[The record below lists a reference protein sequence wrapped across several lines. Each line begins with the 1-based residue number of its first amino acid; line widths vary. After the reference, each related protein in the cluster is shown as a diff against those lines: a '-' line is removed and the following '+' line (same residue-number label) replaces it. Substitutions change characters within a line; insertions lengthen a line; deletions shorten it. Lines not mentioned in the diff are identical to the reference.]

1 MVFGDAIS
9 SVWYPIGKTYL
20 AVQNDISNFQTSNTN
35 DFYEVFNNV
44 SKPPNSSYNRLYTKK
59 RLARKIDL
67 VSWTI
72 IGFIV
77 GLIWYFAR
85 SGKAER
91 ESDKEMVKKEALPII
106 LTCTGIG
113 LFIGLLGVASLLVPA
128 WCMWPYRRYLAQLTT
143 RCGTKFSNQ
152 ELLKECFEQF
162 NQNIWTMKMAD
173 YNRETAY
180 KTARIRSNINM
191 NVRNV
196 N

>member
-44 SKPPNSSYNRLYTKK
+44 SKPPNSSYNRLYTKN

-72 IGFIV
+72 VGFIV

-91 ESDKEMVKKEALPII
+91 S
-106 LTCTGIG
+106 
-113 LFIGLLGVASLLVPA
+113 
-128 WCMWPYRRYLAQLTT
+128 RT
-143 RCGTKFSNQ
+143 RK
-152 ELLKECFEQF
+152 
-162 NQNIWTMKMAD
+162 W
-173 YNRETAY
+173 
-180 KTARIRSNINM
+180 
-191 NVRNV
+191 
-196 N
+196 